1 MWQNN
6 PWRLIPEW
14 EKPEALVL
22 VWPEEVQRK
31 YLSCFYARFISL
43 IPDDIKLICLLKNR
57 GIEKEVKESIRKYN
71 SKINIQCLSIPE
83 IADIWI
89 RDWAPIPAIDSTG
102 KNVAIKTI
110 YKPAYLS
117 KTTTY
122 LAKAKSDDAA
132 GKRLAEITRLPVV
145 NIPLIWDIDNLT
157 HNGEGTAI
165 VTKRLINHNKSAF
178 SELEIRELLEEKLS
192 ITRLIVIDE
201 EPGDETGH
209 VDGMVRFLSPD
220 TVAVGSYPRKWQGG
234 NQYFMDRIAVRL
246 KQELGF
252 GYKIIRVLN
261 GIPPEE
267 KSEGMS
273 SASGNHLNFLRLGNL
288 ILVPA
293 YGIPEDENA
302 IETLRKN
309 LSNANVIPVNIPGI
323 KLLASKGGVLNCIT
337 WVYF

>member
-1 MWQNN
+1 MGQNN
-6 PWRLIPEW
+6 PCRLIPDW

-31 YLSCFYARFISL
+31 YLSHFYARFTSL
-43 IPDDIKLICLLKNR
+43 IPDDIKIICLIKNR

-89 RDWAPIPAIDSTG
+89 KDWAPIPAIDSTG
-102 KNVAIKTI
+102 RNVAIKTI

-122 LAKAKSDDAA
+122 LAMAKSDDAA
-132 GKRLAEITRLPVV
+132 GKRLAEITGLPVV
-145 NIPLIWDIDNLT
+145 NIPLIWDIGNLT
-157 HNGEGTAI
+157 HNGEGIAI
-165 VTKRLINHNKSAF
+165 VTRRLINDNKTAF
-178 SELEIRELLEEKLS
+178 SEPEIRELLKEKLS
-192 ITRLIVIDE
+192 ITRLIVIPE

-209 VDGMVRFLSPD
+209 VDGMVRFISPD

-234 NQYFMDRIAVRL
+234 NQYFIDRVAARL
-246 KQELGF
+246 KRGLGS

-261 GIPPEE
+261 GIPPEG

-293 YGIPEDENA
+293 YGIPEDEKA
-302 IETLRKN
+302 IEILRKN
-309 LSNANVIPVNIPGI
+309 LPNVDVIPVNIPGI